1 MNEKKSRTLLFILGI
16 SIGLLVGAT
25 AVYFTTSNNKSK
37 GEVSENMVEQI
48 VNKVYGLLS
57 RRKDN
62 QDSLE
67 LNADAQKERVQSET
81 KPSKIVLT
89 QPVTIDSTASSKIIT
104 VSQSD
109 SLQNDSNT
117 NNTIAMANASEN
129 IVVKKD
135 ELTEVKMV
143 ELLNLD
149 YTSSKTN
156 SKSDSLLQ
164 AVSGLHDDTKMVE
177 EKYTYQVELWNSPI
191 NYKGYKL
198 GKNKLALF
206 GINQDTPLK
215 LFYLNDA
222 TYLKCADVFYK
233 LETSNDY
240 RAFEKILNPQ
250 LITQLNK

>member
-1 MNEKKSRTLLFILGI
+1 MNKNKSNALLFTLGI
-16 SIGLLVGAT
+16 SIGLIIGAS
-25 AVYFTTSNNKSK
+25 AVYLSTTPTKSK
-37 GEVSENMVEQI
+37 SEVSENMIEQI

-67 LNADAQKERVQSET
+67 LNADAQKEHQQSEN
-81 KPSKIVLT
+81 KPSKIVLA
-89 QPVTIDSTASSKIIT
+89 QPVTSDSTASSKIVA

-149 YTSSKTN
+149 YTSSKIN

-164 AVSGLHDDTKMVE
+164 AVSGVHDDAKMVE

-240 RAFEKILNPQ
+240 RAFEKILTHN
-250 LITQLNK
+250 